1 MATVY
6 GVVSNY
12 IDEDYI
18 VNQTDYTLDGGAEL
32 AFSTSASGTIVTGA
46 VINGSASATLTVSS
60 SAIGTIPHSGSAS
73 ADLVFSATSSATVP
87 RTIFGGSIEWQ
98 TPSSWETWLFNEWNG
113 GIASDVAFSTVA
125 TGTVQKNASASVNI
139 VSTTDVVGGFLQS
152 GSGTSNIA
160 FSTSASG
167 IIGKFGNATA
177 NLTVT
182 ATASGDDFDFASAT
196 ANIAFSGSATADL
209 FVGGTATPSL
219 TFSATG
225 SAILVIR
232 SVNADGNI
240 TLSATAEAGVV
251 PGADPRRIFVVDSE
265 TRAFL
270 VLPDSRVTVV
280 PSETRIQKIF
290 EES

>member
-6 GVVSNY
+6 GVVGEYVVIDY
-12 IDEDYI
+12 IDDQPDY
-18 VNQTDYTLDGGAEL
+18 VLGPVVLT
-32 AFSTSASGTIVTGA
+32 FS
-46 VINGSASATLTVSS
+46 GSATGTVTSGVTHFGTATADLTITASS
-60 SAIGTIPHSGSAS
+60 SAQ
-73 ADLVFSATSSATVP
+73 VP
-87 RTIFGGSIEWQ
+87 RTIFGGSVEWD
-98 TPSSWETWLFNEWNG
+98 TPPTWATWTNNEWNG
-113 GIASDVAFSTVA
+113 GIDSNIAFTSSSS
-125 TGTVQKNASASVNI
+125 GTVQKNGNSSANI
-139 VSTTDVVGGFLQS
+139 VFTTSAEGGFLLN
-152 GSGTSNIA
+152 GTATSDLTLT
-160 FSTSASG
+160 SSASG
-167 IIGKFGNATA
+167 DISKFGTATS
-177 NLTVT
+177 NLTIT
-182 ATASGDDFDFASAT
+182 ATAIGDDFDFASAT

-270 VLPDSRVTVV
+270 ILPDSRVTVV